1 MVGTTVQRE
10 RKRERLGELEQL
22 TGFGVPTN
30 SVTNPSLETLL
41 YFNQSRKGKKEVR
54 QRQIRW
60 GNLKLYALVGM
71 CYVGHSARKGALGHT
86 MPHTQSLASL
96 AIKGRKQPERIAQ

>member
-1 MVGTTVQRE
+1 MLGTTVQNERE
-10 RKRERLGELEQL
+10 GKRERGGPRELEQL
-22 TGFGVPTN
+22 TDFGVPTN

-54 QRQIRW
+54 QIRW
-60 GNLKLYALVGM
+60 GNLKLYALVRM

-86 MPHTQSLASL
+86 MPHTQSLA
-96 AIKGRKQPERIAQ
+96 IKGRKQPERIAQ